1 MPQSFT
7 SGQWALITGASSGF
21 GRDFATL
28 LAEQRVNLIL
38 TARRTEPM
46 EADAER
52 LTEQHGIQAHV
63 LPADLSRSEA
73 REDLFRAIT
82 ALGVQVDILINNA
95 GFGVFGPYVDTEWSR
110 LDQML
115 QLDVVALSHLSSLV
129 LPGMR
134 ARSEGYILQ
143 VASVGAY
150 QPTPG
155 YAAYSAAKAYVLLMG
170 EALNR
175 ELKGT
180 GINVTVLSPGVTAT
194 EFLQVSGQKPTL
206 YQKLFMMKSRPVA
219 RLGLQAL
226 LRGKMSVVPGFLN
239 NLMVQLLRLTPRTLQ
254 ADIAGLLMRNRG

>member
-1 MPQSFT
+1 MPRSFAP
-7 SGQWALITGASSGF
+7 GQWALITGASSGF

-28 LAEQRVNLIL
+28 LAEQRINLVL
-38 TARRTEPM
+38 TARRREPM

-52 LTEQHGIQAHV
+52 LMEQYGIQVEV

-73 REDLFRAIT
+73 REDLLRSIA
-82 ALGVQVDILINNA
+82 ALDIHIDILINNA
-95 GFGVFGPYVDTEWSR
+95 GVGVFGPYEDTEWSR

-115 QLDVVALSHLSSLV
+115 QLDVVGLSHLSSLV
-129 LPGMR
+129 LPAMR

-143 VASVGAY
+143 VASIGGY
-150 QPTPG
+150 QATPG

-175 ELKGT
+175 ELRGT
-180 GINVTVLSPGVTAT
+180 GVRVTVLSPGVSAT
-194 EFLQVSGQKPTL
+194 QFLEVSGQKPTL

-226 LRGKMSVVPGFLN
+226 LRGKMSVVPGIFN
-239 NLMVQLLRLTPRTLQ
+239 NLMVQSLRLMPRVLQ
-254 ADIAGLLMRNRG
+254 ANVAGLLMRNR

>member
-1 MPQSFT
+1 MPRSFT
-7 SGQWALITGASSGF
+7 PGRWALITGASSGF

-52 LTEQHGIQAHV
+52 LMEQYGIQVQV

-73 REDLFRAIT
+73 REDLFRAI
-82 ALGVQVDILINNA
+82 AGLGIQVDILINNA

-206 YQKLFMMKSRPVA
+206 YQRLFMMKSRPVA

-226 LRGKMSVVPGFLN
+226 LRGKMSVVPGFFN

-254 ADIAGLLMRNRG
+254 ADIAGLLMRNR